1 MEKLVDFKG
10 NIVLEAEP
18 APAPDTFGGDW
29 KINGRSSLQLF
40 RLKPQCWGIYGTWE
54 FFPNSEVEIIGP

>member
-1 MEKLVDFKG
+1 LLGHFPGGGMEKSVDFKG

-18 APAPDTFGGDW
+18 APGPDTFGGDW

-40 RLKPQCWGIYGTWE
+40 RR
-54 FFPNSEVEIIGP
+54 